1 MIFSTYWFLAAA
13 AIFLPFY
20 WLVKVPKWRFALL
33 LAFCF
38 VFHAQFAGPAGVAP
52 IIALGLVT
60 YSIGK
65 SGNKNWCKFG
75 IALCVLS
82 LCFYKYTHFFC
93 NEVIMHFCP
102 WLGAPS
108 AMTAKHWLPDLPPLA
123 ISFFTFEFVHYLFEV
138 MKGGEPIRKITHFA
152 QFTFYFPSLVAGP
165 IKRYSQFLPAL
176 EQGLKKVNLRDVSEG
191 LLLVGVG
198 FFKKAVIA
206 DNLTAFIDHQGPAFA
221 SLGVQMRWVI
231 LIAIAFRIYMDFSG
245 YSDMAIGFSRMMG
258 IQLPKNFNW
267 PYLATSIQDFWQRWH
282 ISLSSWIRDYVYIPL
297 GGNRLGTARRVFNGL
312 FAFALCGLWHGAAWN
327 FIIWGLYHGV
337 GLAVCSSYRTAL
349 GPLGRVTG
357 KVFDKVPAFGWAV
370 TMAFVSIGWLL
381 FFYPVPEA
389 VQMTK
394 LLFTFG

>member
-13 AIFLPFY
+13 AIFLPIY
-20 WLVKVPKWRFALL
+20 WAVKAPRYRFALL

-38 VFHAQFAGPAGVAP
+38 VFHANFAGPAGVAP
-52 IIALGLVT
+52 IIALGIVT
-60 YSIGK
+60 YFIGRSQSK
-65 SGNKNWCKFG
+65 GWCKFG

-82 LCFYKYTHFFC
+82 LCTYKYTHFFC
-93 NEVIMHFCP
+93 NEVIAHFWP
-102 WLGAPS
+102 AFGEHA
-108 AMTAKHWLPDLPPLA
+108 ATTAKHFLPELPPLA

-138 MKGGEPIRKITHFA
+138 MKGGEPIKKITHFA

-176 EQGLKKVNLRDVSEG
+176 EQGLAKVNLRDVSEG
-191 LLLVGVG
+191 LLLVAVG

-206 DNLTAFIDHQGPAFA
+206 DNLTAFIDHKGPVFA
-221 SLGVQMRWVI
+221 QLPVEWRWLLVA
-231 LIAIAFRIYMDFSG
+231 AIAFRIYMDFSG

-327 FIIWGLYHGV
+327 FIVWGLYHGV
-337 GLAVCSSYRTAL
+337 GLAIQNSYRKAL
-349 GPLGRVTG
+349 GPVGAGIGV
-357 KVFDKVPAFGWAV
+357 VFDRAPMLGWAV
-370 TMAFVSIGWLL
+370 TMLFVGLGWLL
-381 FFYPVPEA
+381 FFYPVHEA
-389 VQMTK
+389 VQMTR
-394 LLFTFG
+394 LLFSVG